1 MKETQ
6 KQDIRTS
13 WDDEM
18 VSPIFRDDDA
28 PPSKVEEEPASEDAM
43 DYSEM
48 TVAQLKDLLR
58 TKGMKVSGKKAELID
73 RLKST

>member
-18 VSPIFRDDDA
+18 VSPIFRDDDV